1 MTDLGGK
8 VALVTGGG
16 SGIGEACAKALAA
29 AGALVLVSDIAVAA
43 AERVAGEIGASA
55 AACAANVADEAQCDA
70 MVAFALERFGRL
82 DIAVNN
88 AGVGNKDRSL
98 VGDLATAGWREVL
111 DVNLDGVFFSM
122 RAEIRAMRVVGGG
135 AIVNISSVMGS
146 VAVECASAYVAAK
159 HGVVGLTKA
168 AALDHAGEGIR
179 INAVGPGYVDTAL
192 LADRTTD
199 QIAELGAQHALG
211 RIARPEE
218 VAALVTWLAS
228 PAASF
233 ATGGYYP
240 IDGGYLAR

>member
-1 MTDLGGK
+1 MTDLAGK

-16 SGIGEACAKALAA
+16 SGIGEACANALAA
-29 AGALVLVSDIAVAA
+29 AGALVVVSDIALAA
-43 AERVAGEIGASA
+43 AQRVAGAIGASA
-55 AACAANVADEAQCDA
+55 AAFTANVAEEGQCDE
-70 MVAFALERFGRL
+70 MVAFTLERFGRL

-122 RAEIRAMRVVGGG
+122 RAEIRALRAGGG
-135 AIVNISSVMGS
+135 GSIVNISSVMGS

-192 LADRTTD
+192 LGDRTTE
-199 QIAELGAQHALG
+199 QRAELSALHALG
-211 RIARPEE
+211 RIARPDEI
-218 VAALVTWLAS
+218 AAFVLWLAS